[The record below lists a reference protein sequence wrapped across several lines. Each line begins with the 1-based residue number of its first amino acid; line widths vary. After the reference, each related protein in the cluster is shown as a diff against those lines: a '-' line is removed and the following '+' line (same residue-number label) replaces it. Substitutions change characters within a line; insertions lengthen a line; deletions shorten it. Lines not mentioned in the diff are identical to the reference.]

1 MKVVLNPEYSNLKE
15 FAVHLPETFEGHGE
29 IVQARRNIIK
39 SLNLDGLNLNIKRF
53 RKPIFLNRIVY
64 SFFRGTKASKAYYNA
79 LKVIEKGFSTPA
91 PVCYIE
97 EYKCGLLGLSYFV
110 STQLSNVKEIREYY
124 YSKADNDKALLSAFA
139 RYTAALH
146 NGNILHM
153 DYSPGN
159 ILISDDNGEYNFSLV
174 DINRMQFSEVD
185 INKGCEN
192 FCRLFEYD
200 EAASFIAKEYAVTR
214 GFDTDTCIS
223 LVLKYKHDFERKKA
237 RKKRLKQIF
246 K

>member
-1 MKVVLNPEYSNLKE
+1 MKVVLNPEYSSLKGFVE
-15 FAVHLPETFEGHGE
+15 HLPDTFEGQGK

-39 SLNLDGLNLNIKRF
+39 SLNVDGLNLNIKRF

-64 SFFRGTKASKAYYNA
+64 SFFRVTKASKAYHNA
-79 LKVIEKGFSTPA
+79 IKVIKKGFSTPA

-97 EYKCGLLGLSYFV
+97 EYKCGLLSLSYFV
-110 STQLSNVKEIREYY
+110 SIQLSNIKEIRDYY
-124 YSKADNDKALLSAFA
+124 YSKASNDKTLLSAFA
-139 RYTAALH
+139 RYTASLH
-146 NGNILHM
+146 NSNILHM

-159 ILISDDNGEYNFSLV
+159 ILISDNNGEFDFSLV

-200 EAASFIAKEYAVTR
+200 EAACFIAKEYAIAR
-214 GFDTDTCIS
+214 GFDADTCIS
-223 LVLKYKHDFERKKA
+223 LVLKYKHAFERKKA